1 MSKCRL
7 FYISFTAI
15 VTRISYISH
24 FSHLSTFHY
33 NKILTLSFVVK
44 TRLPIQHRMVESSVR
59 VLIVDDDE
67 DMKATLMDFISRL
80 GIKGSTAASST

>member
-1 MSKCRL
+1 
-7 FYISFTAI
+7 
-15 VTRISYISH
+15 
-24 FSHLSTFHY
+24 
-33 NKILTLSFVVK
+33 
-44 TRLPIQHRMVESSVR
+44 MVESSVR